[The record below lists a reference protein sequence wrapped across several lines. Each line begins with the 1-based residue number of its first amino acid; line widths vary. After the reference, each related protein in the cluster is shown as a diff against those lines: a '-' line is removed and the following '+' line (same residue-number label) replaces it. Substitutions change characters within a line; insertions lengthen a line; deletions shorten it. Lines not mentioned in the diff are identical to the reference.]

1 MSIATNLS
9 AFATAPKARLSRIAG
24 LLRPLHEHTPISA
37 AMLLVSALC
46 VSRLLGYVREAYI
59 ASVFGAGAYTDA
71 YVAAFTLPDTLSY
84 MLAAGAVSVTVTSI
98 LARYRAENREEV
110 AQQGVTVMMT
120 VILMILALGIT
131 VLELTA
137 SKIEP
142 YMFPNFTPEQLKL
155 CARIT
160 RILLP
165 GKIFYYFGGAYAAVL
180 LSRRL
185 FLVPSTVP
193 LLYNVCIILSGI
205 LAARRFGIT
214 SLAFG
219 VVAGLFIGPFFL
231 NAICARRAGFHFRPS
246 LDIHNPAFREWVRL
260 SVPLGLGISILMADS
275 LYQRYFASGSPGDIS
290 RLYYARQLFTVPLGI
305 LGQTAGQASLP
316 FFARLYGEKR
326 SKEFGATVNKAVTG
340 IFTLS
345 TLSTAWFM
353 AAALPVV
360 DLIYRRGRFEFSD
373 SQHTAVYLSCFSLA
387 LGFWAIQVLYARAFF
402 AAGDSLTPMVASTI
416 VTITAFPIYA
426 VMFRM
431 FSIVGLVIASDIA
444 IVLDTT
450 VLAVLLHRRHLVRAT
465 ELCWREIA
473 KVAMV
478 ASFAGLTAWGVSQE
492 LPLHGSRADDLIA
505 LGMISLA
512 WAGTA
517 LLGIWL
523 TGSQLLDYL
532 KPARR
537 TLSSPPAP
545 ENSAPL
551 MAPSSHHIEP
561 LYSQTSKENNDHFG
575 EAEYCS
581 ADRVGELSQT
591 EPQEHRSATDAA
603 KTRSRSGTFRG

>member
-1 MSIATNLS
+1 MSLATNLT
-9 AFATAPKARLSRIAG
+9 AFPTAPTPKTRWSRIAG
-24 LLRPLHEHTPISA
+24 LLRPSHEHTPISA

-46 VSRLLGYVREAYI
+46 VSRLLGYVREAYV
-59 ASVFGAGAYTDA
+59 ASVFGAGANTDA
-71 YVAAFTLPDTLSY
+71 YVAAFTLPDTFSC
-84 MLAAGAVSVTVTSI
+84 MLAAGSVGITVTSI

-110 AQQGVTVMMT
+110 AQQGITVMMT
-120 VILMILALGIT
+120 MILMILALGIT

-142 YMFPNFTPEQLKL
+142 YMFPNFTPAQLEL
-155 CARIT
+155 CVRIT

-165 GKIFYYFGGAYAAVL
+165 GKIFYYFGGVYAAVL
-180 LSRRL
+180 LSRRW

-193 LLYNVCIILSGI
+193 LLYNVCIILSGVV
-205 LAARRFGIT
+205 AARRFGIT

-219 VVAGLFIGPFFL
+219 VVVGLFIGHFFL
-231 NAICARRAGFHFRPS
+231 NAISAGRSGFHFRPS

-316 FFARLYGEKR
+316 FFARLFGER
-326 SKEFGATVNKAVTG
+326 RGKEFGASVNKAVTG

-345 TLSTAWFM
+345 ILCTAWFM

-360 DLIYRRGRFEFSD
+360 DLVYRRGRFQFSD
-373 SQHTAVYLSCFSLA
+373 SQQTAIYLLCFSLA

-402 AAGDSLTPMVASTI
+402 AAGDSLTPMVGSTI
-416 VTITAFPIYA
+416 VTIIAFPIYA

-450 VLAVLLHRRHLVRAT
+450 VLAVLLHRRHLVPLNDLRW
-465 ELCWREIA
+465 LEIG
-473 KVAMV
+473 KVMAV
-478 ASFAGLTAWGVSQE
+478 ASFAGLTAWGASQAI
-492 LPLHGSRADDLIA
+492 PLHGRRKDDLVA
-505 LGMISLA
+505 LGLISLA
-512 WAGTA
+512 WGGTA

-523 TGSQLLDYL
+523 TGSQLLEYV
-532 KPARR
+532 KRARW
-537 TLSSPPAP
+537 TGSSLRSSRD
-545 ENSAPL
+545 SAPL
-551 MAPSSHHIEP
+551 NEIA
-561 LYSQTSKENNDHFG
+561 
-575 EAEYCS
+575 
-581 ADRVGELSQT
+581 
-591 EPQEHRSATDAA
+591 
-603 KTRSRSGTFRG
+603 

>member
-1 MSIATNLS
+1 MSVATNLTE
-9 AFATAPKARLSRIAG
+9 FPTAPTPKTRWSRIAG
-24 LLRPLHEHTPISA
+24 LLRPSHEHTPISA

-46 VSRLLGYVREAYI
+46 VSRLLGYVREAYV
-59 ASVFGAGAYTDA
+59 ASVFGAGANTDA
-71 YVAAFTLPDTLSY
+71 YVAAFSLPDTFSC
-84 MLAAGAVSVTVTSI
+84 MLAAGSVGITVTSI

-110 AQQGVTVMMT
+110 AQQGINVMMT
-120 VILMILALGIT
+120 VIFMILALGIT

-137 SKIEP
+137 SKIEL
-142 YMFPNFTPEQLKL
+142 YMFPHFTPAQLEP
-155 CARIT
+155 CTRIT

-165 GKIFYYFGGAYAAVL
+165 GKIFYYFGGVYAAVL
-180 LSRRL
+180 LSRRW

-193 LLYNVCIILSGI
+193 LLYNVCIILSGV

-219 VVAGLFIGPFFL
+219 VVAGLFIGHFFL
-231 NAICARRAGFHFRPS
+231 NAISAGRSGFHFRPS
-246 LDIHNPAFREWVRL
+246 FDIHNPAFREWVRL

-316 FFARLYGEKR
+316 FFARLFGEKR
-326 SKEFGATVNKAVTG
+326 SKEFGASVNKAVTG

-345 TLSTAWFM
+345 ILGTAWFM

-360 DLIYRRGRFEFSD
+360 DLVYRRGRFQFSD
-373 SQHTAVYLSCFSLA
+373 SQQTAVYLLGFSLA

-402 AAGDSLTPMVASTI
+402 AAGNSLTPMVASTI
-416 VTITAFPIYA
+416 VTVIAFPIYA

-450 VLAVLLHRRHLVRAT
+450 VLAVLLHRRHLVRLT
-465 ELCWREIA
+465 ELRWREIG
-473 KVAMV
+473 KVVAV
-478 ASFAGLTAWGVSQE
+478 ASLAGLTAWGVSQAI
-492 LPLHGSRADDLIA
+492 PLHGSRRDDLVA
-505 LGMISLA
+505 LGLISLA
-512 WAGTA
+512 WGGTA

-523 TGSQLLDYL
+523 TGSQLLDYV
-532 KPARR
+532 KRARW
-537 TLSSPPAP
+537 TVSSLRSPRD
-545 ENSAPL
+545 SAPL
-551 MAPSSHHIEP
+551 NEIA
-561 LYSQTSKENNDHFG
+561 
-575 EAEYCS
+575 
-581 ADRVGELSQT
+581 
-591 EPQEHRSATDAA
+591 
-603 KTRSRSGTFRG
+603 

>member
-1 MSIATNLS
+1 V
-9 AFATAPKARLSRIAG
+9 
-24 LLRPLHEHTPISA
+24 
-37 AMLLVSALC
+37 LLVSALC

-59 ASVFGAGAYTDA
+59 AGVFGAGAYTDA
-71 YVAAFTLPDTLSY
+71 YVAAFTLPDSLSY
-84 MLAAGAVSVTVTSI
+84 MLAAGSVGVTVTSI
-98 LARYRAENREEV
+98 LARYRAENREDV
-110 AQQGVTVMMT
+110 AQRGINVMMT
-120 VILMILALGIT
+120 VILMILTVGII

-142 YMFPNFTPEQLKL
+142 YMFPNFTPGQLDL

-165 GKIFYYFGGAYAAVL
+165 GKIFYYFGGVYAAVL
-180 LSRRL
+180 LSRRW

-205 LAARRFGIT
+205 MAARHYGII

-231 NAICARRAGFHFRPS
+231 NAICARRTGFHFRPS

-316 FFARLYGEKR
+316 FFARLFGERR
-326 SKEFGATVNKAVTG
+326 SKEFGATVNKAITG

-345 TLSTAWFM
+345 ILCTAWFM
-353 AAALPVV
+353 GAALPVV

-373 SQHTAVYLSCFSLA
+373 SEQTATYLFCFSLA

-402 AAGDSLTPMVASTI
+402 AAGDSLTPMLASTI
-416 VTITAFPIYA
+416 VTLAAFPIYA
-426 VMFRM
+426 LMFRM

-444 IVLDTT
+444 IILDTS
-450 VLAVLLHRRHLVRAT
+450 VLALLLHRRQLVRLT
-465 ELCWREIA
+465 EICWKEIG
-473 KVAMV
+473 KVAAV
-478 ASFAGLTAWGVSQE
+478 AAFAGLTAWGVSQAY
-492 LPLHGSRADDLIA
+492 PLHGDRRDDLVA

-512 WAGTA
+512 WGGSA
-517 LLGIWL
+517 LLGIWV
-523 TGSQLLDYL
+523 TGSQLLRYL
-532 KPARR
+532 KPVRR
-537 TLSSPPAP
+537 NMSSLPSPGD
-545 ENSAPL
+545 SAPL
-551 MAPSSHHIEP
+551 
-561 LYSQTSKENNDHFG
+561 ND
-575 EAEYCS
+575 AV
-581 ADRVGELSQT
+581 A
-591 EPQEHRSATDAA
+591 
-603 KTRSRSGTFRG
+603 

>member
-1 MSIATNLS
+1 MSVATDLT
-9 AFATAPKARLSRIAG
+9 AFPTAPTPKTRWSRIAG
-24 LLRPLHEHTPISA
+24 LLRPSHEHTPISA

-46 VSRLLGYVREAYI
+46 VSRLLGYVREAYV
-59 ASVFGAGAYTDA
+59 ASVFGAGANTDA
-71 YVAAFTLPDTLSY
+71 YIAAFTLPDTFSC
-84 MLAAGAVSVTVTSI
+84 MLAAGSVGITVTSI

-110 AQQGVTVMMT
+110 AQQGINVMMT

-142 YMFPNFTPEQLKL
+142 YMFPNFTPAQLEL
-155 CARIT
+155 CVRIT

-165 GKIFYYFGGAYAAVL
+165 GKIFYYLGGAYAAVL
-180 LSRRL
+180 LSRRW

-193 LLYNVCIILSGI
+193 LLYNVCIILSGVV
-205 LAARRFGIT
+205 AARRFGIT

-219 VVAGLFIGPFFL
+219 VVAGLFIGHFFL
-231 NAICARRAGFHFRPS
+231 NAISAGRSGFYFRPS
-246 LDIHNPAFREWVRL
+246 FDLHNPAFREWVRL
-260 SVPLGLGISILMADS
+260 SIPLGLGISILMADS

-316 FFARLYGEKR
+316 FFARLFGEKR

-345 TLSTAWFM
+345 ILGTAWFM

-360 DLIYRRGRFEFSD
+360 DLVYRRGRFQFSD
-373 SQHTAVYLSCFSLA
+373 SRQTAVYLLCFSLA

-402 AAGDSLTPMVASTI
+402 AAGDSLTPMVGSTI
-416 VTITAFPIYA
+416 VTIIAFPIYA

-450 VLAVLLHRRHLVRAT
+450 VLAVLLHRRHLVR
-465 ELCWREIA
+465 LNDLRWREIG
-473 KVAMV
+473 KVMAV
-478 ASFAGLTAWGVSQE
+478 ASFTGLTAWGASQA
-492 LPLHGSRADDLIA
+492 LPLHGSRKDDLVA
-505 LGMISLA
+505 LGLISLA
-512 WAGTA
+512 WGGTA

-523 TGSQLLDYL
+523 TGSQLLEYV
-532 KPARR
+532 KRARWTASLR
-537 TLSSPPAP
+537 SRRD
-545 ENSAPL
+545 SAPL
-551 MAPSSHHIEP
+551 NEIA
-561 LYSQTSKENNDHFG
+561 
-575 EAEYCS
+575 
-581 ADRVGELSQT
+581 
-591 EPQEHRSATDAA
+591 
-603 KTRSRSGTFRG
+603 

>member
-1 MSIATNLS
+1 MSVATNLT
-9 AFATAPKARLSRIAG
+9 AFPAAPTPKTRWSRLAG
-24 LLRPLHEHTPISA
+24 LLRPSHEHTPISA

-46 VSRLLGYVREAYI
+46 VSRLLGYVREAYV
-59 ASVFGAGAYTDA
+59 ASVFGAGANTDA
-71 YVAAFTLPDTLSY
+71 YIAAFTIPDTFSC
-84 MLAAGAVSVTVTSI
+84 MLAAGAVGITVTSI

-110 AQQGVTVMMT
+110 AQQGINVMMT

-142 YMFPNFTPEQLKL
+142 YMFPNFTPGQLEL
-155 CARIT
+155 CVRIT

-165 GKIFYYFGGAYAAVL
+165 GKIFYYFGGVYAAVL
-180 LSRRL
+180 LSRRW

-193 LLYNVCIILSGI
+193 LLYNVCIILSGVV
-205 LAARRFGIT
+205 AARRFGIT

-219 VVAGLFIGPFFL
+219 VVAGLFIGHFFL
-231 NAICARRAGFHFRPS
+231 NAISAGRSGFHFRPS
-246 LDIHNPAFREWVRL
+246 FDIHNPAFREWVRL

-316 FFARLYGEKR
+316 FFARLFGEKR

-345 TLSTAWFM
+345 ILGTAWFM

-360 DLIYRRGRFEFSD
+360 DLVYRRGRFQFSD
-373 SQHTAVYLSCFSLA
+373 SQQTAVYLLCFSLA

-402 AAGDSLTPMVASTI
+402 AAGDSLTPMVGSTI
-416 VTITAFPIYA
+416 VTIIAFPIYA

-431 FSIVGLVIASDIA
+431 LSIVGLVIASDIA

-450 VLAVLLHRRHLVRAT
+450 VLAVLLHRRHLVHLT
-465 ELCWREIA
+465 ELRWREIG
-473 KVAMV
+473 KVIAV
-478 ASFAGLTAWGVSQE
+478 ASFAGLTAWGASQAI
-492 LPLHGSRADDLIA
+492 PLHGSRKDDLVA
-505 LGMISLA
+505 LGLISLV
-512 WAGTA
+512 WGGTA
-517 LLGIWL
+517 LLGVWL
-523 TGSQLLDYL
+523 TGSQLLDYV
-532 KPARR
+532 KRARW
-537 TLSSPPAP
+537 T
-545 ENSAPL
+545 APL
-551 MAPSSHHIEP
+551 RSPRNSTP
-561 LYSQTSKENNDHFG
+561 LNDPI
-575 EAEYCS
+575 A
-581 ADRVGELSQT
+581 
-591 EPQEHRSATDAA
+591 
-603 KTRSRSGTFRG
+603 

>member
-1 MSIATNLS
+1 MSVATNLT
-9 AFATAPKARLSRIAG
+9 AFPTAPTPKTRWSRLAG
-24 LLRPLHEHTPISA
+24 LLRPSHEHTPISA

-46 VSRLLGYVREAYI
+46 VSRLLGYVREAYV
-59 ASVFGAGAYTDA
+59 ASVFGAGANTDA
-71 YVAAFTLPDTLSY
+71 YIAAFSLPDTFSC
-84 MLAAGAVSVTVTSI
+84 MLAAGSVGITVTSI

-110 AQQGVTVMMT
+110 AQQGINVMMT
-120 VILMILALGIT
+120 VVLVILALGIT

-142 YMFPNFTPEQLKL
+142 YMFPNFTPAQLEL
-155 CARIT
+155 CVRIT

-165 GKIFYYFGGAYAAVL
+165 GKIFYYLGGAYAAVL
-180 LSRRL
+180 LSRRW

-193 LLYNVCIILSGI
+193 LLYNVCIILSGV
-205 LAARRFGIT
+205 AAAGRFGIT

-219 VVAGLFIGPFFL
+219 VVAGLFIGHFFL
-231 NAICARRAGFHFRPS
+231 NALSAGRSGFHFRPS
-246 LDIHNPAFREWVRL
+246 FDIHNPAFREWVRL

-316 FFARLYGEKR
+316 FFARLFGEKR

-345 TLSTAWFM
+345 ILGTTWFM

-360 DLIYRRGRFEFSD
+360 DLVYRRGRFQFSD
-373 SQHTAVYLSCFSLA
+373 SQQTAVYLLCFSLA

-402 AAGDSLTPMVASTI
+402 AAGDSLTPMVGSTI
-416 VTITAFPIYA
+416 VTIIAFPIYA

-450 VLAVLLHRRHLVRAT
+450 VLAVLLHRRHLVPLNDLRW
-465 ELCWREIA
+465 LEIG
-473 KVAMV
+473 KVMAV
-478 ASFAGLTAWGVSQE
+478 ASFAGLTAWGASQAI
-492 LPLHGSRADDLIA
+492 PLHGSRKDDLVA
-505 LGMISLA
+505 LGLISLA
-512 WAGTA
+512 WGGTA

-523 TGSQLLDYL
+523 TGSQLLEYV
-532 KPARR
+532 KRARWTGSLR
-537 TLSSPPAP
+537 SPRD
-545 ENSAPL
+545 SAPL
-551 MAPSSHHIEP
+551 NEIA
-561 LYSQTSKENNDHFG
+561 
-575 EAEYCS
+575 
-581 ADRVGELSQT
+581 
-591 EPQEHRSATDAA
+591 
-603 KTRSRSGTFRG
+603 

>member
-1 MSIATNLS
+1 MCQIPRLSSAINRIMSIATNLS
-9 AFATAPKARLSRIAG
+9 AFATVPKTRLSRIAG
-24 LLRPLHEHTPISA
+24 LLRPSHEHTAISA
-37 AMLLVSALC
+37 AMLLVSVLC

-84 MLAAGAVSVTVTSI
+84 MLAAGSVSVTVTSI
-98 LARYRAENREEV
+98 LARYRAENREKI
-110 AQQGVTVMMT
+110 AQQGITVMMT
-120 VILMILALGIT
+120 VILIILAMVII

-142 YMFPNFTPEQLKL
+142 YIFPKFTQGQLEL
-155 CARIT
+155 CAKIT

-165 GKIFYYFGGAYAAVL
+165 GKIFYYFGGVYAAVL
-180 LSRRL
+180 LSRRW

-193 LLYNVCIILSGI
+193 LFYNVCIILSGVV
-205 LAARRFGIT
+205 AARRFGIT

-219 VVAGLFIGPFFL
+219 VVAGLFIGPFLL

-246 LDIHNPAFREWVRL
+246 LDIDNPAFREWVRL
-260 SVPLGLGISILMADS
+260 SVPLGLGVSILMADS

-316 FFARLYGEKR
+316 FFAQLFGERR
-326 SKEFGATVNKAVTG
+326 SKEFGATVNKAVTA

-345 TLSTAWFM
+345 ILCTAWFM
-353 AAALPVV
+353 ASALPVV
-360 DLIYRRGRFEFSD
+360 DLVYRRGRFEFSD
-373 SQHTAVYLSCFSLA
+373 SQQTAVYLFCFPLA

-416 VTITAFPIYA
+416 VTIAAFPIYA
-426 VMFRM
+426 LMFRM

-450 VLAVLLHRRHLVRAT
+450 VLALLLHRRHLVRLT
-465 ELCWREIA
+465 ELRWPEIG
-473 KVAMV
+473 KVITV
-478 ASFAGLTAWGVSQE
+478 AGFAGLTAWGV
-492 LPLHGSRADDLIA
+492 LKAVPLHGSRKDDLVA

-512 WAGTA
+512 WGGTA

-523 TGSQLLDYL
+523 TDSQLLGYL
-532 KPARR
+532 
-537 TLSSPPAP
+537 
-545 ENSAPL
+545 
-551 MAPSSHHIEP
+551 
-561 LYSQTSKENNDHFG
+561 
-575 EAEYCS
+575 
-581 ADRVGELSQT
+581 
-591 EPQEHRSATDAA
+591 
-603 KTRSRSGTFRG
+603 

>member
-1 MSIATNLS
+1 MSLATNLG
-9 AFATAPKARLSRIAG
+9 AFATVPKTRLSRIAG
-24 LLRPLHEHTPISA
+24 LLRPSHEHTAISA

-59 ASVFGAGAYTDA
+59 AGVFGAGAYTDA

-84 MLAAGAVSVTVTSI
+84 MLAAGSVGVTVTSI

-110 AQQGVTVMMT
+110 AQQGITVMMT
-120 VILMILALGIT
+120 VILMILALGII

-142 YMFPNFTPEQLKL
+142 YIFPKFTPGQLDL

-165 GKIFYYFGGAYAAVL
+165 GKIFYYFGGVYAAVL
-180 LSRRL
+180 LSRRW

-193 LLYNVCIILSGI
+193 LLYNICIILSGI

-219 VVAGLFIGPFFL
+219 MVAGLFIGPFFL
-231 NAICARRAGFHFRPS
+231 NVMCARRTGFHFRPS
-246 LDIHNPAFREWVRL
+246 LDIRNPAFREWVRL
-260 SVPLGLGISILMADS
+260 SVPLGLGVSILMADS

-316 FFARLYGEKR
+316 FFARLFGERR
-326 SKEFGATVNKAVTG
+326 SREFGATVNKAVTG

-345 TLSTAWFM
+345 ILCTAWFM

-360 DLIYRRGRFEFSD
+360 DLVYRRGRFEFSD
-373 SQHTAVYLSCFSLA
+373 TQQTAVYLFCFSLA

-402 AAGDSLTPMVASTI
+402 AAGDSRTPMIASTI
-416 VTITAFPIYA
+416 VTIAAFPIYA
-426 VMFRM
+426 AMFRL

-444 IVLDTT
+444 IVMDTT
-450 VLAVLLHRRHLVRAT
+450 VLALLLHRRHLVRLT
-465 ELCWREIA
+465 ELCWGEIG
-473 KVAMV
+473 KVVTV
-478 ASFAGLTAWGVSQE
+478 AGFAGVAAWGVSQAII
-492 LPLHGSRADDLIA
+492 LHGNRKDDLVA
-505 LGMISLA
+505 LGLISLA
-512 WAGTA
+512 WGGTTF
-517 LLGIWL
+517 LGIWL

-532 KPARR
+532 KPMRR
-537 TLSSPPAP
+537 PVSPLTTPGD
-545 ENSAPL
+545 SAPL
-551 MAPSSHHIEP
+551 
-561 LYSQTSKENNDHFG
+561 ND
-575 EAEYCS
+575 AI
-581 ADRVGELSQT
+581 A
-591 EPQEHRSATDAA
+591 
-603 KTRSRSGTFRG
+603 

>member
-1 MSIATNLS
+1 
-9 AFATAPKARLSRIAG
+9 
-24 LLRPLHEHTPISA
+24 
-37 AMLLVSALC
+37 MLLVSALC

-71 YVAAFTLPDTLSY
+71 YVAAFTLPDTFSC
-84 MLAAGAVSVTVTSI
+84 MLAAGSVGVTVTSI
-98 LARYRAENREEV
+98 LARYRAENREEI
-110 AQQGVTVMMT
+110 AQQGITVMMT
-120 VILMILALGIT
+120 VIFMILALGII
-131 VLELTA
+131 VLELTV

-142 YMFPNFTPEQLKL
+142 YIFPNFTPVQLEL

-165 GKIFYYFGGAYAAVL
+165 GKIFYYFGGVYAAVL
-180 LSRRL
+180 LSRRW

-193 LLYNVCIILSGI
+193 LLYNVCIILSGT

-231 NAICARRAGFHFRPS
+231 NAICARRTGFHFRPS

-260 SVPLGLGISILMADS
+260 SVPLGLGVSILMADS

-290 RLYYARQLFTVPLGI
+290 RLYYAKQLFTVPLAI

-316 FFARLYGEKR
+316 FFARLFGEKR

-340 IFTLS
+340 VFTLS
-345 TLSTAWFM
+345 ILCTAWFM

-360 DLIYRRGRFEFSD
+360 DLVYRRGRFEFSD
-373 SQHTAVYLSCFSLA
+373 SQHTAVYLFCSSLA

-402 AAGDSLTPMVASTI
+402 ATGDSLTPMVASTI
-416 VTITAFPIYA
+416 VTVAAFPIYA
-426 VMFRM
+426 AMFRL
-431 FSIVGLVIASDIA
+431 FSIVGLVIASDMA
-444 IVLDTT
+444 IVMDTT
-450 VLAVLLHRRHLVRAT
+450 VLALLLHRRHLVPLT
-465 ELCWREIA
+465 ELYWGEIG
-473 KVAMV
+473 KVVTV
-478 ASFAGLTAWGVSQE
+478 AGFAGLTAWGASQAI
-492 LPLHGSRADDLIA
+492 PLHGSRKDDLVA
-505 LGMISLA
+505 LGLISLA
-512 WAGTA
+512 WSGTA

-537 TLSSPPAP
+537 CVSSLPT
-545 ENSAPL
+545 EGDSAPL
-551 MAPSSHHIEP
+551 
-561 LYSQTSKENNDHFG
+561 ND
-575 EAEYCS
+575 AI
-581 ADRVGELSQT
+581 A
-591 EPQEHRSATDAA
+591 
-603 KTRSRSGTFRG
+603 

>member
-1 MSIATNLS
+1 MSIATNLTV
-9 AFATAPKARLSRIAG
+9 FATAPKTRLSRMAG
-24 LLRPLHEHTPISA
+24 LLRPSHEHTAISA

-59 ASVFGAGAYTDA
+59 ASVFGAGTYTDA
-71 YVAAFTLPDTLSY
+71 YVAAFTLPDTLSC
-84 MLAAGAVSVTVTSI
+84 MLAAGSVGVTVTSI

-110 AQQGVTVMMT
+110 AQQGMTVMMT
-120 VILMILALGIT
+120 VILLILGLGII

-142 YMFPNFTPEQLKL
+142 HMFPNFTPEQLDL
-155 CARIT
+155 CTRIT

-165 GKIFYYFGGAYAAVL
+165 GKIFYYFGGVYAAVL

-193 LLYNVCIILSGI
+193 LLYNVCIILSGVV
-205 LAARRFGIT
+205 AARRFGIT

-231 NAICARRAGFHFRPS
+231 NAICARRTGFHFRPS

-260 SVPLGLGISILMADS
+260 SVPLGLGVSILMADS

-316 FFARLYGEKR
+316 FFARLFGEGR

-345 TLSTAWFM
+345 ILCTAWFM

-360 DLIYRRGRFEFSD
+360 DLVYRRGRFEFSD
-373 SQHTAVYLSCFSLA
+373 SQHTATYLFCFSLA
-387 LGFWAIQVLYARAFF
+387 LGFWAIEVLYARAFF
-402 AAGDSLTPMVASTI
+402 AAGDSLTPMVGSTI
-416 VTITAFPIYA
+416 VTVAAFPIYA

-450 VLAVLLHRRHLVRAT
+450 VLALLLHRRHLVRLT
-465 ELCWREIA
+465 ELYWGEIG
-473 KVAMV
+473 KVVTV
-478 ASFAGLTAWGVSQE
+478 ASFAGLTAWGAAQAF
-492 LPLHGSRADDLIA
+492 PLHGSRKDDLIA

-512 WAGTA
+512 WGGTA
-517 LLGIWL
+517 LFGIWL
-523 TGSQLLDYL
+523 THSQLFNYL

-537 TLSSPPAP
+537 GVSSLPTAGD
-545 ENSAPL
+545 SARL
-551 MAPSSHHIEP
+551 
-561 LYSQTSKENNDHFG
+561 ND
-575 EAEYCS
+575 AI
-581 ADRVGELSQT
+581 A
-591 EPQEHRSATDAA
+591 
-603 KTRSRSGTFRG
+603 

>member
-1 MSIATNLS
+1 MSVATNLT
-9 AFATAPKARLSRIAG
+9 AFPTAPTPKTRWSRIAG
-24 LLRPLHEHTPISA
+24 LLRPSHEHTPISA

-46 VSRLLGYVREAYI
+46 VSRLLGYVREAYV
-59 ASVFGAGAYTDA
+59 ASVFGAGANTDA
-71 YVAAFTLPDTLSY
+71 YVAAFSLPDTFSC
-84 MLAAGAVSVTVTSI
+84 MLAAGSVGITVTSI

-110 AQQGVTVMMT
+110 AQQGINVMMT
-120 VILMILALGIT
+120 VIFMILALGIT

-137 SKIEP
+137 SKIEL
-142 YMFPNFTPEQLKL
+142 YMFPHFTPAQLEL
-155 CARIT
+155 CTRIT

-165 GKIFYYFGGAYAAVL
+165 GKIFYYFGGVYAAVL
-180 LSRRL
+180 LSRRW

-193 LLYNVCIILSGI
+193 LLYNVCIILSGV

-219 VVAGLFIGPFFL
+219 VVAGLFIGHFFL
-231 NAICARRAGFHFRPS
+231 NAISAGRSGFHFRPS
-246 LDIHNPAFREWVRL
+246 FDIHNPAFREWVRL

-316 FFARLYGEKR
+316 FFARLFGEKR
-326 SKEFGATVNKAVTG
+326 SKEFGASVNKAVTG

-345 TLSTAWFM
+345 ILGTAWFM

-360 DLIYRRGRFEFSD
+360 DLVYRRGRFQFSD
-373 SQHTAVYLSCFSLA
+373 SQQTAVYLLGFSLA

-402 AAGDSLTPMVASTI
+402 AAGNSLTPMVASTI
-416 VTITAFPIYA
+416 VTVIAFPIYA

-450 VLAVLLHRRHLVRAT
+450 VLAVLLHRRHLVRLT
-465 ELCWREIA
+465 ELRWREIG
-473 KVAMV
+473 KVVAV
-478 ASFAGLTAWGVSQE
+478 ASLAGLTAWGVSQAI
-492 LPLHGSRADDLIA
+492 PLHGSRRDDLVA
-505 LGMISLA
+505 LGLISLA
-512 WAGTA
+512 WGGTA

-523 TGSQLLDYL
+523 TGSQLLDYV
-532 KPARR
+532 KRARW
-537 TLSSPPAP
+537 TVSSLRSPRD
-545 ENSAPL
+545 SAPL
-551 MAPSSHHIEP
+551 NEIA
-561 LYSQTSKENNDHFG
+561 
-575 EAEYCS
+575 
-581 ADRVGELSQT
+581 
-591 EPQEHRSATDAA
+591 
-603 KTRSRSGTFRG
+603 